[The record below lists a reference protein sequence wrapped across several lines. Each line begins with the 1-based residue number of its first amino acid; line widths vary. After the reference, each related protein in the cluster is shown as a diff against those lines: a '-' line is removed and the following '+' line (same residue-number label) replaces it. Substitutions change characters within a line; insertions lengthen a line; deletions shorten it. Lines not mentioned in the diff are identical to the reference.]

1 MTSFNGLTASE
12 RLAERNDILTV
23 INQIDSEL
31 NALCAVKSRRSAAL
45 CREMLD
51 TRAVLECELRGMGFY
66 VPPREFTGVSSEV
79 CR

>member
-31 NALCAVKSRRSAAL
+31 NALGAVKSRRSAAL

-51 TRAVLECELRGMGFY
+51 TRAELSIELKVLGFY
-66 VPPREFTGVSSEV
+66 APPCEFLAVLGEGSG
-79 CR
+79 

>member
-1 MTSFNGLTASE
+1 MTSFSGLTASE

-31 NALCAVKSRRSAAL
+31 NVLGAVKSRRSAAL

-51 TRAVLECELRGMGFY
+51 TRAVLEGELKCMGFY
-66 VPPREFTGVSSEV
+66 VPPCEFTGMASEG

>member
-1 MTSFNGLTASE
+1 MTSFSGLTASE

-31 NALCAVKSRRSAAL
+31 NVLGAVKSRRSAAL

-51 TRAVLECELRGMGFY
+51 TRAVLACELSGLGFY
-66 VPPREFTGVSSEV
+66 VPPCEFNDANSEG